1 MANKVS
7 VVIPAF
13 NEGSRISNVLNEL
26 IPYGHE
32 VIVVDDGSTDDTAE
46 ISRNLGVK
54 VVRQKNSG
62 YINAIKNGFKHANG
76 DICVTLDADGEH
88 DPKDI
93 SKLIGPILANKAD
106 IVLGKRHHI
115 PRVSERFISWITSFK
130 IPIHDTGTGLRAIR
144 KDIALNLNIPG
155 KCICGVSVLEYYHM
169 GARIIEV
176 PIAIRSISKVRK
188 IAWGHFIQLFYVIK
202 LLFKKN

>member
-26 IPYGHE
+26 IPYGYE
-32 VIVVDDGSTDDTAE
+32 VIVIDDGSTDATAE
-46 ISRNLGVK
+46 ISHDLGVK
-54 VVRQKNSG
+54 VVRQNKSG
-62 YINAIKNGFKHANG
+62 YINAIKNGFRHANG
-76 DICVTLDADGEH
+76 DICVTFDADGEH

-93 SKLIGPILANKAD
+93 SKLIKPILANKAD
-106 IVLGKRHHI
+106 IVLGKRSHI

-130 IPIHDTGTGLRAIR
+130 ISMHDTGTGLRAIR

-155 KCICGVSVLEYYHM
+155 KCICGISVLEYYHI
-169 GARIIEV
+169 GARVVEV
-176 PIAIRSISKVRK
+176 PIAIRYINKRRK
-188 IAWGHFIQLFYVIK
+188 IAWGHFMQLFYVIK
-202 LLFKKN
+202 LLFK